1 MAGNACCIR
10 LSASNVCLSFTDS
23 GNPYK
28 YCRIY
33 FLPKE
38 ILHEL
43 PIASCWED
51 VDRVIT
57 ENKAIRSELNTL
69 IGENWR
75 DWAKSTAASKK
86 SIIKRVI
93 FEKPDV
99 CRRIID
105 SYKDSDLDDLDFSQN
120 IDYCI
125 LKLWQA
131 IQPQLNF
138 LFLQHS
144 IEQIDSLSGAR
155 MAIRTFQ
162 EWVEDNG
169 GWRTIHNLNTNK
181 REKCVQSIIHLS
193 AKQFIK
199 DNNLDFSCE
208 PDDGHGPVDFKISR
222 GQDKTVI
229 ELKLSSN
236 PQYMHGY
243 QEQIRLYAK
252 SEGTQNMI
260 YIFVDVG
267 NLGRRQKLENQIE
280 EDKWSDETV
289 PEVFIIDATEQLSA
303 SIW

>member
-1 MAGNACCIR
+1 
-10 LSASNVCLSFTDS
+10 
-23 GNPYK
+23 
-28 YCRIY
+28 
-33 FLPKE
+33 
-38 ILHEL
+38 
-43 PIASCWED
+43 
-51 VDRVIT
+51 
-57 ENKAIRSELNTL
+57 
-69 IGENWR
+69 
-75 DWAKSTAASKK
+75 
-86 SIIKRVI
+86 
-93 FEKPDV
+93 
-99 CRRIID
+99 
-105 SYKDSDLDDLDFSQN
+105 
-120 IDYCI
+120 
-125 LKLWQA
+125 
-131 IQPQLNF
+131 
-138 LFLQHS
+138 
-144 IEQIDSLSGAR
+144 

-169 GWRTIHNLNTNK
+169 GWRTIQNLNTNK

-267 NLGRRQKLENQIE
+267 NPGRRQKLENQIE